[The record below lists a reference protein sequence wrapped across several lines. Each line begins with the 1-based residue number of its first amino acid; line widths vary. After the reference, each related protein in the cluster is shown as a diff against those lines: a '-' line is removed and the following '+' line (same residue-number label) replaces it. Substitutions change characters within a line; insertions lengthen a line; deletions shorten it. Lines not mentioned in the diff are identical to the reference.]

1 VRPKSKEAVFHN
13 LDTQEE
19 TVLPYNLLHVV
30 PPQTAPRVVRESA
43 LANADGWVEVEKYRL
58 QHVRNP
64 NVFSLGD
71 NSSLPTSRT
80 GAAVRKEAPVLV
92 ENLLALRAGKPM
104 LATYDGYSSCPLVTG
119 YGKMMLAEFDYDG
132 NPAETFPFDQARERF
147 SMWALKRWGL
157 PELYW
162 NGMLRGR
169 A

>member
-1 VRPKSKEAVFHN
+1 VFRH
-13 LDTQEE
+13 LDEGRE
-19 TVLPYNLLHVV
+19 VVLPYQLLHAV
-30 PPQTAPRVVRESA
+30 PAQTAPDVVRKSP
-43 LANADGWVEVEKYRL
+43 LANADGWVEVDKYRM
-58 QHVRNP
+58 QHVRYP

-80 GAAVRKEAPVLV
+80 GAAIRKQAPVLV
-92 ENLLALRAGKPM
+92 ENMLAFRAQKPQ

-119 YGKMMLAEFDYDG
+119 YGKLILAEFDYDG
-132 NPAETFPFDQARERF
+132 KPAETFPFDQSRERY